1 MAFCFLEDFFEDFLE
16 RLDFLEG
23 FFPLEEAVGWL
34 DCCET
39 AGGTAGGT
47 ALTGA
52 SGRGARR
59 CMGMPGPGWNLSSI

>member
-39 AGGTAGGT
+39 AGGTA
-47 ALTGA
+47 LTGA
-52 SGRGARR
+52 SGMGARR